1 MSTNGDLNALKD
13 LLFEEEKKKY
23 LELNKQLK
31 DVNLRIDKSLNNRK
45 VPDEEVNQI
54 VGKMV
59 QIMPEK
65 LGPTITHTL
74 KVQIKE
80 SRDDVVQAL
89 FPIIGQMIKK
99 YVAQEIAVLSEKI
112 DKQFESIFS
121 LDSLQLRLK
130 ALFSGTSYSELAIQ
144 AASEPS
150 IKEIFII
157 EEDTGILIASYTRE
171 NALDQDMVA
180 GMLTAIK
187 IFVKDSF
194 EEKNQNLEM
203 ISYDSFSIYV
213 QNFDKFYIAVAM
225 SGVVSAS
232 FKQRLDNRI
241 LKFVKD
247 IATRILEL
255 DTKKITQKIEHHFK
269 KI

>member
-1 MSTNGDLNALKD
+1 MSSSGGLSTLKD
-13 LLFEEEKKKY
+13 LLFEEEKEKY
-23 LELNKQLK
+23 VQLSEQLK
-31 DVNLRIDKSLNNRK
+31 DVNNRIDASLNNRK
-45 VPDEEVNQI
+45 VPDEEIDQI

-99 YVAQEIAVLSEKI
+99 YVAQELSVLSEKI
-112 DKQFESIFS
+112 DRQIESIFS
-121 LDSLQLRLK
+121 MENILLRFK
-130 ALFSGTSYSELAIQ
+130 ALFSGTSYSELLIQ
-144 AASEPS
+144 KASEPQ
-150 IKEIFII
+150 IVEIFII
-157 EEDTGILIASYTRE
+157 EEHSGILLASYSRNKTM
-171 NALDQDMVA
+171 DQDMIA

-187 IFVKDSF
+187 SFVKDSF
-194 EEKNQNLEM
+194 GKKDQNLEM

-213 QNFDKFYIAVAM
+213 QNFNKFYIAAAM
-225 SGVVSAS
+225 SGIMNAE
-232 FKQRLDNRI
+232 FKKRLDDTI

-247 IATRILEL
+247 ITVKLAEL
-255 DTKKITQKIEHHFK
+255 DEKRLSEKIHHHFE